1 LSWDYIGKK
10 IEARYSELIDENKE
24 EEYMEAG
31 LKEEFLSKWL
41 KYFGQ
46 AELPITFYYTDQE
59 DRAEKVKVPSAHQCV
74 IGVLSRVR
82 KGTALCLEEKT
93 VGCGGGKRCL
103 GFPFETDPDFNYF
116 LSTGIPGRVE
126 GERYKKSPELVEQ
139 VVKGWAGFK
148 APARYIVF
156 RRWDLLET
164 GDEPEVVI
172 FFAKPNVLS
181 ALFTLANF
189 DESEDRVYT
198 PFGAGCSSIVQNPYL
213 EKEKDSPQCVIGM
226 FDISARPF
234 VEKDVLTFAAPMK
247 KFQTMVAN
255 MDESFLI
262 TRSWEKVKKR
272 I

>member
-1 LSWDYIGKK
+1 
-10 IEARYSELIDENKE
+10 
-24 EEYMEAG
+24 MQAG
-31 LKEEFLSKWL
+31 FNEEFVSKWQ
-41 KYFGQ
+41 KYFGH
-46 AELPITFYYTDQE
+46 AELPIAFYYTDQE
-59 DRAEKVKVPSAHQCV
+59 DRSEKVKVPSGHQCV

-82 KGTALCLEEKT
+82 KGIALSLDEKT

-103 GFPFETDPDFNYF
+103 GFPFETSPDFKYF
-116 LSTGIPGRVE
+116 LSTGLPGRVE

-139 VVKGWAGFK
+139 VLKGWAGFK
-148 APARYIVF
+148 APARNIVF
-156 RRWDLLET
+156 KRWDRLEA

-172 FFAKPNVLS
+172 FFAKPDVLS

-189 DESEDRVYT
+189 DELENKVHT

-213 EKEKDSPQCVIGM
+213 EKEKDSPRCVIGM

-247 KFQTMVAN
+247 KFLTMVAN
-255 MDESFLI
+255 IDESFLI
-262 TRSWEKVKKR
+262 TRSWERVQKR

>member
-1 LSWDYIGKK
+1 MDS
-10 IEARYSELIDENKE
+10 
-24 EEYMEAG
+24 G
-31 LKEEFLSKWL
+31 LKKDFTSKWE
-41 KYFGQ
+41 KYFGP

-59 DRAEKVKVPSAHQCV
+59 DRAEKVKAPTGHQCV

-82 KGTALCLEEKT
+82 RGTAIALDGET
-93 VGCGGGKRCL
+93 VGCGGGRRCL
-103 GFPFETDPDFNYF
+103 GFPFETGPDFKYF

-139 VVKGWAGFK
+139 VLTGWAGFK
-148 APARYIVF
+148 APAKNIVF
-156 RRWDLLET
+156 KRWDQLEAE
-164 GDEPEVVI
+164 DDPEVVI
-172 FFAKPNVLS
+172 FFARPDVLS
-181 ALFTLANF
+181 ALFTLAIF
-189 DESEDRVYT
+189 DEKENIVHT

-213 EKEKDSPQCVIGM
+213 EKDKASPRCVIGM

-247 KFQTMVAN
+247 KFRSMVAN

-262 TRSWEKVKKR
+262 THSWEKVKKR